1 MGKQNALCEVY
12 VAIKLRSSYFS
23 VVLIS
28 PDVILV
34 LTIVCPTTICANLR
48 IFILKNVKEAYLPSE
63 AYKQNID
70 TDKIE

>member
-12 VAIKLRSSYFS
+12 VAIKLRSNYFS

-34 LTIVCPTTICANLR
+34 LTIVCPTTICADLR
-48 IFILKNVKEAYLPSE
+48 IFIYLSTYILKHN
-63 AYKQNID
+63 
-70 TDKIE
+70 KINN

>member
-12 VAIKLRSSYFS
+12 VAIKLRSNYFS

-34 LTIVCPTTICANLR
+34 LTIVCPTIQQYVPICE
-48 IFILKNVKEAYLPSE
+48 FSFKNVKEAYLPSE
-63 AYKQNID
+63 AYKQNI
-70 TDKIE
+70 